1 MDWFCQLGQL
11 RLSMPFLTEAAFT
24 PLAVDHDL
32 CSYIRSQDEQ
42 KLLVAIN
49 RAYHPRELSLPPEFA
64 SAQAHLLLGGYE
76 NGILQGESAVIF
88 STCQQL
94 HHLAI

>member
-1 MDWFCQLGQL
+1 M
-11 RLSMPFLTEAAFT
+11 TEAAFT

-49 RAYHPRELSLPPEFA
+49 RAYHPKELSLPPEFA

-76 NGILQGESAVIF
+76 NGILQESAVLL
-88 STCQQL
+88 SLCQQP
-94 HHLAI
+94 HDLAI